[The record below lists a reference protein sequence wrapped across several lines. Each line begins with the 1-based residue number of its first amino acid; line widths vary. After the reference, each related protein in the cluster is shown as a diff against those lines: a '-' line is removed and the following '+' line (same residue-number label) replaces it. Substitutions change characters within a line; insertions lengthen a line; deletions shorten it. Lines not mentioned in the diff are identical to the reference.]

1 MNKQRPILSDV
12 TISLGRFFVTLRP
25 TLRAAATLHERWGG
39 FAPLLKAVSQ
49 GNHSAICDLIR
60 VSAISD
66 ASGVLNTIE
75 YEALHFSLHALA
87 EPLARFVLSL
97 AGVDE
102 GKENRKE
109 GEPITFDEFHHRL
122 FEIATGWLGWSPDQA
137 WDATPGEILAA
148 QRGRLELLK
157 AIFGGKGDSE
167 ETIDATPGKVDPV
180 ARAKLNALGDL
191 STTRMP

>member
-1 MNKQRPILSDV
+1 MTKQRPILSDV
-12 TISLGRFFVTLRP
+12 TVPLGRSFVTLRP
-25 TLRAAATLHERWGG
+25 TLRAAATLHQRWGG

-60 VSAISD
+60 ASAITD
-66 ASGVLNTIE
+66 ASGVLDTIK
-75 YEALHFSLHALA
+75 YEALHYSLHSLA

-102 GKENRKE
+102 GQESRNE

-137 WDATPGEILAA
+137 WNATPAEILAA
-148 QRGRLELLK
+148 QKGRLELLK

-167 ETIDATPGKVDPV
+167 ETIDATPGKIDPV
-180 ARAKLNALGDL
+180 ARAKLNAIGDL
-191 STTRMP
+191 AVTRMP

>member
-1 MNKQRPILSDV
+1 MSKRRPLLSDT
-12 TISLGRFFVTLRP
+12 TISLGSFSVTLRP
-25 TLRAAATLHERWGG
+25 TLRAAATLHQQWGG

-49 GNHSAICDLIR
+49 GSHSAICDLIR
-60 VSAISD
+60 VSAITD
-66 ASGVLNTIE
+66 ASGVLDTIE
-75 YEALHFSLHALA
+75 YEALHFSLYALA

-102 GKENRKE
+102 GQESRNE
-109 GEPITFDEFHHRL
+109 GEPITFNEFHHRL

-148 QRGRLELLK
+148 QKGRLELLQ

-167 ETIDATPGKVDPV
+167 DTIDATPGKIDPI
-180 ARAKLNALGDL
+180 ARAKLNAIGDL
-191 STTRMP
+191 ATTRMP